1 LRRKDGYKVF
11 QPFRGGEVH
20 ILLQSFGWL
29 FFAALVMFVAQSKI
43 QDIQEGYWLVPF
55 AITSHVLIT
64 MSVLQFQRPRI
75 LIKRSDSFV
84 RGKPQKRYTIEQYV
98 FTFDMIVAVSTISL
112 FIVDLLNLIETNDD
126 ESIVRSLILL
136 LLKVTLSLSMFAKTS
151 LSLSLSLFLSRL
163 SYATPFIHNT
173 HTYVQVPLMCLPF
186 AMFGLYIVA
195 FKGSIRHFLRQWRPF
210 AGPEFFVMCEAIAWT
225 IFVTSF
231 GGNVLIL
238 AAHRRRSRSSVSYIV
253 GWCIVI
259 AVGFLFSYL
268 TMRYAAKSLLQSTTK
283 MSRRARQ
290 RALSVSVPAEKKR
303 KISRYVSLTIANTS
317 LLLFSLVDV
326 RVSYDYENYNMTRLM
341 YFIAVSS
348 SVLNSIFVH
357 IQGVMYLRNFEAIQP
372 FRGGSDFVVLQA
384 IGWMLY
390 GVGCALA
397 LVFGNLGVASLRLPG
412 LTFFL
417 GLAFYASQL
426 TLMHSLD
433 SFQHHNSMSY
443 TLDDRVGVRK
453 KHTHTHTYIYIY
465 VFPISSNNSQHL
477 PTHNTQVLLGSLSAM
492 LFLFVDLVV
501 IRFGLPVYMFRV
513 VTAIAWIAAGA
524 SVPLSTLILYKSSTS
539 SNRKKEI
546 QPVYY
551 GSFRLFLTHNIRSP
565 IIIIMA
571 TALWSFSILLGSILV
586 VSSILNAEYLP
597 RAWTASLA
605 ALTHVVSHVTLRSG
619 SSNTSL
625 VWQDVLSLI
634 PFALVSSSFIWIS
647 VKLFSNIVLPCLRA
661 FLDNPMQMYARLS
674 RRRKG
679 WISPDGIQAMWNVQL
694 ESELRYGPTRE
705 FSMDVLRPK
714 CLSKCFVSDVASVQK
729 TPVIYAHGGAHMC
742 VRRGILHHSMTP
754 LARCGLT
761 VYSVEYPLSP
771 EAKYPTAVLAI
782 LHAILY
788 VSQFHCTNVNCTC
801 ILISHHHH
809 HHHLLFVT
817 LKKIYIYI

>member
-1 LRRKDGYKVF
+1 
-11 QPFRGGEVH
+11 
-20 ILLQSFGWL
+20 
-29 FFAALVMFVAQSKI
+29 
-43 QDIQEGYWLVPF
+43 
-55 AITSHVLIT
+55 
-64 MSVLQFQRPRI
+64 
-75 LIKRSDSFV
+75 
-84 RGKPQKRYTIEQYV
+84 
-98 FTFDMIVAVSTISL
+98 
-112 FIVDLLNLIETNDD
+112 
-126 ESIVRSLILL
+126 
-136 LLKVTLSLSMFAKTS
+136 
-151 LSLSLSLFLSRL
+151 
-163 SYATPFIHNT
+163 
-173 HTYVQVPLMCLPF
+173 MCLPF

-453 KHTHTHTYIYIY
+453 KNTHTHTYIYIY

-809 HHHLLFVT
+809 HHLLFVT